1 MKCKICGETVTSKD
15 EVNECQNC
23 KAKRIIKEQQKPLFV
38 LDIEDDEI
46 EMD

>member
-1 MKCKICGETVTSKD
+1 MKCKICGDTVTSKD

-23 KAKRIIKEQQKPLFV
+23 KAKRIIKEQQIPLFS
-38 LDIEDDEI
+38 LNIEDNKI